1 MICQAMGPK
10 TLALHVLS
18 KRDLGMGDGAR
29 GRSQDLRLG
38 RVHHCYGPVRQHH
51 LGDRVVT

>member
-18 KRDLGMGDGAR
+18 ARDLGMGDRAG
-29 GRSQDLRLG
+29 GGSQDLRLG